1 MQLHIQA
8 TKSSPLILYTA
19 STDTLL
25 IEGNSYPENS
35 FQFYE
40 PLFEFVQKEL
50 ILNKKTIS
58 IEIKLIYFNSTT
70 SKTLFDFLDLLGET
84 ISSFEVKWYYNQE
97 NEFILEAGEDLQ
109 EDYPNMNI
117 QLICLD

>member
-1 MQLHIQA
+1 MTLCIEA

-19 STDTLL
+19 STKTLL

-40 PLFEFVQKEL
+40 PLFAFVKDEL
-50 ILNKKTIS
+50 TLDEEAIC

-70 SKTLFDFLDLLGET
+70 SKTLFDLLDLLEEKVKNFA
-84 ISSFEVKWYYNQE
+84 IKWYYNKE
-97 NEFILEAGEDLQ
+97 NEFIIEAGEDLQ
-109 EDYPNMNI
+109 EDYPGLNI
-117 QLICLD
+117 QLACLD